1 LFEAYPA
8 ERNRPVTRSHPYAKP
23 KEEKENPPTTDVA
36 VEPTVEMEGIRP
48 TGSTESVQGNV
59 QRMVQPTTSTAQPA
73 PIRPKKKM
81 ITRKRPLQKPQ
92 PSIAAH
98 IQPYNIVADL

>member
-1 LFEAYPA
+1 
-8 ERNRPVTRSHPYAKP
+8 
-23 KEEKENPPTTDVA
+23 
-36 VEPTVEMEGIRP
+36 MEGIRP

-59 QRMVQPTTSTAQPA
+59 QRMVQPTTSTVQPA
-73 PIRPKKKM
+73 PIRLKKKM

-98 IQPYNIVADL
+98 IQPYNIVADLQQQRANISFGQLFQISPKLRSNIGKSIRKPGT